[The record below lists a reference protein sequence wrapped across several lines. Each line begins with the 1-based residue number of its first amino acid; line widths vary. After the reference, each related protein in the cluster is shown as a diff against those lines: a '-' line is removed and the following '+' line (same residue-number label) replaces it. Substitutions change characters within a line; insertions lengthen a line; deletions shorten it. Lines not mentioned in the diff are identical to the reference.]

1 MKPYSLASYRGL
13 LELALAE
20 GWTFRGFTDD
30 IDVADRPLLLRHDV
44 DFSVDLA
51 LEMATVNAEVGV
63 SGTFFLLLRANLY
76 NLLAPRNIDRVKA
89 MVALGQCVGLH
100 FAAFEPVPER
110 ESDVFAAVEREMDQL
125 RHEIPELQPVV
136 AWHSPTGPWL
146 ARYAEAKL
154 PGMVN
159 VYNAEFIKETCYRS
173 DSNLRNSVEQF
184 ESVLRDPAVRRLHLL
199 FHPLNWA
206 AGGRDMMEILGG
218 TWRQIIREREE
229 EFQGN
234 RAYAASFPQGMPAAI
249 IEQFVTSLSA
259 AAERKAA

>member
-20 GWTFRGFTDD
+20 GWNFRGFTDEFD
-30 IDVADRPLLLRHDV
+30 GVERVLLLRHDV

-51 LEMATVNAEVGV
+51 LEMAKVNAEVGV

-76 NLLAPRNIDRVKA
+76 NLMAPRNIDRVKA
-89 MVALGQCVGLH
+89 MVALGQRVGLH

-110 ESDVFAAVEREMDQL
+110 ESEVFVAVEREMDQL
-125 RHEIPELQPVV
+125 RNEIPQLQPVV
-136 AWHSPTGPWL
+136 AWHSPTTPWL
-146 ARYAEAKL
+146 SRYAEAKL
-154 PGMVN
+154 PGLVN
-159 VYNAEFIKETCYRS
+159 VYNAAFIKDMCYRS

-184 ESVLRDPAVRRLHLL
+184 EAVLRDPAVRRLHLL

-229 EFQGN
+229 EFLGN
-234 RAYAASFPQGMPAAI
+234 RAYAAAFPQGMPAEVV
-249 IEQFVTSLSA
+249 EQFVVSLSA
-259 AAERKAA
+259 AAVRKAA